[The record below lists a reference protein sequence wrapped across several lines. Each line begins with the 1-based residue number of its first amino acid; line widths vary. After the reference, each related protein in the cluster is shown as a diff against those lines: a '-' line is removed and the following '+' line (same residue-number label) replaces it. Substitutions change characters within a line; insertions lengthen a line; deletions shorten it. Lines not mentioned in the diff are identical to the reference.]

1 MAIAISERLFYSPFE
16 GPISLL
22 GAEVKIISDINK
34 TDQGRVHQFGTEG
47 LPGMMPVELG
57 ESWTGDLLTMPP
69 SEIHVKKD
77 SNQQKWK
84 FAEQSVNLYSHDWR
98 ILQEGQP
105 LSTTALSNIL
115 KKKPEIQIQMSKLD
129 KISVVECEIHRS
141 ESCCSENETPFRYL

>member
-22 GAEVKIISDINK
+22 GAKVKIISDINK

-69 SEIHVKKD
+69 SEIHVKKRFK
-77 SNQQKWK
+77 ST
-84 FAEQSVNLYSHDWR
+84 EVEIRRR
-98 ILQEGQP
+98 I
-105 LSTTALSNIL
+105 
-115 KKKPEIQIQMSKLD
+115 
-129 KISVVECEIHRS
+129 S
-141 ESCCSENETPFRYL
+141 EFVFP

>member
-47 LPGMMPVELG
+47 FPGMIPLELVEG
-57 ESWTGDLLTMPP
+57 WTGDLLTMPP
-69 SEIHVKKD
+69 SEIHVKKG

-84 FAEQSVNLYSHDWR
+84 FAEESVNLYSHDWR

-105 LSTTALSNIL
+105 LPTTCSQQHSQEEARDPSRCRSSTRFL
-115 KKKPEIQIQMSKLD
+115 
-129 KISVVECEIHRS
+129 
-141 ESCCSENETPFRYL
+141 

>member
-22 GAEVKIISDINK
+22 GAEVKIISDISK

-47 LPGMMPVELG
+47 LPGMIPLELVEG
-57 ESWTGDLLTMPP
+57 WTGDLLTMPP
-69 SEIHVKKD
+69 SEIHVKKS

-84 FAEQSVNLYSHDWR
+84 FAEESVNLYSHDWR

-105 LSTTALSNIL
+105 LSTSDFMRESQQHSQEEARD
-115 KKKPEIQIQMSKLD
+115 PD
-129 KISVVECEIHRS
+129 PDVEARQDF
-141 ESCCSENETPFRYL
+141 CSLM